1 MFKRICLTTLLLVAS
16 SEAWAKVEIHP
27 TFTLLES
34 FTPHTAVT
42 RTKYSTDYYT
52 SIGGSVDIIIND
64 KLTISPGYQ
73 FGFDV
78 IDGQTGTYS
87 DPTLTLG
94 YLFTDKFEE
103 RFKFMSLF
111 SNVGGYH
118 SEIYGLGSH
127 FIFSDKF
134 EMEITPQ
141 YFIDT
146 ISTQQIEIN
155 GDFDITLSDLI
166 QINLDTA
173 VGRTFISHLENL
185 TSYVAG
191 GGVTF
196 TPTDHLK
203 VFVSAVFAHGINT
216 DTPYSILNSTSTV
229 NTQTGTRIIDPGNT
243 ALDPNGNTININVGT
258 SLDF

>member
-1 MFKRICLTTLLLVAS
+1 MFKRLGLVALLLTVSADIS
-16 SEAWAKVEIHP
+16 AKVTIHP

-34 FTPHTAVT
+34 FTPHTAVS

-52 SIGGSVDIIIND
+52 SIGASVDFVIND

-73 FGFDV
+73 FGIDV
-78 IDGQTGTYS
+78 IDNQTGTYS
-87 DPTLTLG
+87 DPTLILG
-94 YLFTDKFEE
+94 YLFTDIFEE
-103 RFKFMSLF
+103 RFKFMALL

-127 FIFSDKF
+127 FIFSKKF

-141 YFIDT
+141 YFADT
-146 ISTQQIEIN
+146 INTQQIEVD
-155 GDFDITLSDLI
+155 GDFDITLSKLI
-166 QINLDTA
+166 QFNMDMS
-173 VGRTFISHLENL
+173 VGRTFVSHVRNL
-185 TSYVAG
+185 TSYAAG
-191 GGVTF
+191 GGLTF
-196 TPTDHLK
+196 SPLDHLK

-229 NTQTGTRIIDPGNT
+229 NTQSGSRVIDPGNT

-258 SLDF
+258 TLDF